1 MATSSNKTWELPAG
15 LADYINRYMSHY
27 INNKKVKEKILMEN
41 PVSSNIKGTP
51 NLDNYIK
58 ELLLE
63 NKRKLI
69 LNHGETLKGI
79 YDKVN
84 HVFSHLLRLWSIME
98 EEKDAALQELSENN
112 KDSSPVLVISSLF
125 EQSILLLGQVF

>member
-58 ELLLE
+58 DLLLE

-98 EEKDAALQELSENN
+98 EEKEAALQELSENN
-112 KDSSPVLVISSLF
+112 KDYSPVLVISSLF
-125 EQSILLLGQVF
+125 E

>member
-98 EEKDAALQELSENN
+98 EEKEAALQELSENN
-112 KDSSPVLVISSLF
+112 KDYSPVLVISSLF
-125 EQSILLLGQVF
+125 EQSILLLGQVL

>member
-58 ELLLE
+58 DLLLE

-98 EEKDAALQELSENN
+98 EEKEAALQELSENN
-112 KDSSPVLVISSLF
+112 KDYSPVLVISSLF
-125 EQSILLLGQVF
+125 EQSILLLGQVL